1 MWSAFVSLVMFF
13 FFFLFIKSD
22 LSSAAPEEEQNQK
35 EKAGNKS
42 EVQQC
47 KLCVCVCSGAA
58 NQRFPTAGTKPAA
71 SSSCMTAP
79 QWPPTPLL
87 HLNSSSSSS
96 SPRRSYS
103 SPAVTVCPRSLSLQR
118 RDQDEPWLSLK
129 RHKPTSVTTN
139 SINVTT
145 CEGPTKV
152 SRGCGHVTWTYCH
165 QLRRRHMSETE
176 WTWKYKLSSRK
187 QHELFSEL
195 LTVYW
200 SNSNTDKHWKK
211 KRRSREVK
219 SLLKL
224 ETIDNFSILYLKCNN
239 N

>member
-1 MWSAFVSLVMFF
+1 MQWFHFSLRWPDVISFCVSGYVLF
-13 FFFLFIKSD
+13 FFFLIFIKSD

-47 KLCVCVCSGAA
+47 KLCVCMCSGAA

-103 SPAVTVCPRSLSLQR
+103 SPAVTVCPLSLSVSLV
-118 RDQDEPWLSLK
+118 RDWIRTNPDFQ
-129 RHKPTSVTTN
+129 TYITTN
-139 SINVTT
+139 DLWGSNQTQQRMWSCDLDLT
-145 CEGPTKV
+145 
-152 SRGCGHVTWTYCH
+152 
-165 QLRRRHMSETE
+165 SELAETHRV
-176 WTWKYKLSSRK
+176 WLNKSTWKYKLSSRK
-187 QHELFSEL
+187 
-195 LTVYW
+195 
-200 SNSNTDKHWKK
+200 
-211 KRRSREVK
+211 
-219 SLLKL
+219 
-224 ETIDNFSILYLKCNN
+224 
-239 N
+239 